1 MSRVQI
7 KNKNNDWR
15 GTEYW
20 IDGNKVSRV
29 KAVDF
34 RVAVD
39 EVPTFKFETMGRP
52 DIDMQGTLIF
62 DFSPENLSDACRIVS
77 EELKRHGD
85 FYDAFVA
92 SINSVLS
99 QGIQCEPPDLMKSK
113 AEQIVNR
120 IIGEE

>member
-7 KNKNNDWR
+7 KNENNDWR
-15 GTEYW
+15 GTECW

-39 EVPTFKFETMGRP
+39 EVPTFMFETYGRP
-52 DIDMQGTLIF
+52 DIDMQGTVTF
-62 DFSPENLSDACRIVS
+62 DFSPENLSDACLIVS
-77 EELKRHGD
+77 EELKKHGD

-92 SINSVLS
+92 SVKSVLD
-99 QGIQCEPPDLMKSK
+99 EPGDLFSK
-113 AEQIVNR
+113 ECAEQIVNR

>member
-7 KNKNNDWR
+7 KNENNDWR
-15 GTEYW
+15 GTECW

-62 DFSPENLSDACRIVS
+62 DFSPENLSDACLIVS
-77 EELKRHGD
+77 EELKKHGY

-92 SINSVLS
+92 SVKSVLD
-99 QGIQCEPPDLMKSK
+99 EPGDLFSK
-113 AEQIVNR
+113 ECAEQIVNR

>member
-7 KNKNNDWR
+7 RNENNGWI

-20 IDGNKVSRV
+20 INGNKVPHV

-34 RVAVD
+34 HVSVD
-39 EVPTFKFETMGRP
+39 EAPTFKFETMGRP
-52 DIDMQGTLIF
+52 DIEMQGTLIF
-62 DFSPENLSDACRIVS
+62 DFSPNNLSDACLIVS
-77 EELKRHGD
+77 EELKKHGD

-92 SINSVLS
+92 SIYSVLTE
-99 QGIQCEPPDLMKSK
+99 GIQYNANHIKSE
-113 AEQIVNR
+113 AEQIVKR